1 MAEDLN
7 QPVALTGT
15 SGLKSAFNAI
25 TSSIGG
31 SINDLAQAFQTGKDA
46 IGGATAAE
54 QAKADAQKVIDTE
67 NQKGEIKK
75 KADLA
80 SYAASVGSNPDA
92 PSYIMNILGQRK
104 LEGENDLHNRLGM
117 IQKKMDTGLLDNPLE
132 WAVNQFTLNGDIAS
146 YNTRVAEVD
155 RDTKVMGEIQKLTS
169 DQGVVLSQLDNGIN
183 ETRLAGMNAKTQAE
197 ADLAMANSKMALSKL
212 GLDVLNIRGALDE
225 RQFSNTIAYNNALSE
240 QTRLGLA
247 MSADQRAAESH
258 KLDIEMKKWTF
269 EDRKDSSEAKAN
281 LTQRLSAVLKT
292 VGAPPMSWEELKL
305 LPDSKLKDRY
315 LRMMNDPDI
324 INGRMGPNPYDAVD
338 TANTFNFP
346 MTPGGNLVREKLTSI
361 ISAEAANNLNWHQMK
376 PGEQTMVGN
385 KAVANATS
393 QELKDIPDQGGIY
406 SPPSLAAT
414 LTIPGVAALSIKKD
428 LEQLAVPDKM
438 YATKAQDVFTT
449 ALGKIDRGESDVKS
463 MAAEI
468 STLFK
473 AVQVDMNTTRQYQKL
488 ALQPL
493 DAKTGYYSTIYS
505 SLMGFGGAKTVNMI
519 NPVALE
525 AELTRALLQRSI
537 QKGMTLPGAGAP

>member
-25 TSSIGG
+25 TGSIGG

-67 NQKGEIKK
+67 NQRGEIKK

-80 SYAASVGSNPDA
+80 AVAASVGANPDA
-92 PSYIMNILGQRK
+92 PAYILNTLGQK
-104 LEGENDLHNRLGM
+104 MMAGEKDLSDRREM

-132 WAVNQFTLNGDIAS
+132 WAINQFTINGDIAS
-146 YNTRVAEVD
+146 YNVRVADVD
-155 RDTKVMGEIQKLTS
+155 RDETAMAKIKNYVS
-169 DQGVVLSQLDNGIN
+169 DAGVVLSQLDNGIN

-212 GLDVLNIRGALDE
+212 GLDVLNIRDALDE
-225 RQFSNTIAYNNALSE
+225 RRFSNTIAYNNALSE

-258 KLDIEMKKWTF
+258 KLEMETKKWTF
-269 EDRKDSSEAKAN
+269 EDRKDSAEAKTN
-281 LTQRLSAVLKT
+281 LTNRLSAVLKT

-346 MTPGGNLVREKLTSI
+346 MTPGGDLVRQKLTNI
-361 ISAEAANNLNWHQMK
+361 ISAEAANNPGWHSMK

-393 QELKDIPDQGGIY
+393 QELKNIPDQGGIY
-406 SPPSLAAT
+406 SPASLIAT
-414 LTIPGVAALSIKKD
+414 LTIPGVQTLSIAKD
-428 LEQLAVPDKM
+428 LNQLAKNDVM
-438 YATKAQDVFTT
+438 YPTKAQDVFTT
-449 ALGKIDRGESDVKS
+449 ALAKIERGESDVKS
-463 MAAEI
+463 MAAEM
-468 STLFK
+468 STLYK
-473 AVQVDMNTTRQYQKL
+473 AVQVDSNTTRQYQKL